1 MTIGENM
8 YLGNERGKSFSINWN
23 ETYGEADKYLKIVG
37 LEESSRTLIKDI
49 GVGKQQLVEIAK
61 ALAKHAKLLILD
73 EPTASLNEDDSK
85 ALLELLLKFKKQGMT
100 SIIISHKLNE
110 ISYVADKIT
119 VIRDGSSIET
129 LDKKKD
135 DFSEQRIIQGMV
147 GREMTDRFPKRPNVK
162 IGDVSMEVKNWNVYH
177 PLYTERKV
185 VNDVSFKIHKG
196 EVVGISGLM
205 GAGRTELAMSIF
217 GKSYGTKISG
227 QIFMNGKEVKL
238 NTVKEAIDNKLA
250 YVTEDRKGNGL
261 ILSKSIKMNTSL
273 ANMAGVSN
281 GKVIDTDK
289 EYAVAE
295 EYRKKLK
302 TKCPTVEQN
311 VGNLTGGNI
320 DLSVGSVVCFVAAVG
335 GKMMVLN
342 SMNPYLSMIVML
354 LIGIAIGAW
363 QGFWIAYVR
372 IPPFIVTLAGMF
384 AFRGLSNVVLEGQ
397 TLAPMPDA
405 YLGLF
410 NNYIPDFLGGGEGF
424 NRTCF
429 VVGIIVCIVYVA
441 LVMKNRAD
449 RAKKGYSVDAFG
461 GVAIKMVLICVVVLA
476 FMYRLAQYKGIPNS
490 LVWVAV
496 IIAIYTYVA
505 SKTTTGRYF
514 YAVGGKEKATK
525 LSGID
530 TNKVY
535 FLAYLN
541 MGLLA
546 AIAGM
551 VTMARLNSANPQAG
565 TNFEMDA
572 IGSCFIGGASAYGGT
587 GTVPGVIIGALLMGV
602 LNLGM
607 SIMGIDQNIQKVV
620 KGLVLLAAVIFDVVS
635 KRKSFI
641 VK

>member
-73 EPTASLNEDDSK
+73 EPTASLNKDDSK
-85 ALLELLLKFKKQGMT
+85 ALLDLLLKFKKQGMT

-320 DLSVGSVVCFVAAVG
+320 DLSVGSVVCFVAAVD

-514 YAVGGKEKATK
+514 YAVGGNEKATK